1 MNFERL
7 YFLREEKDLT
17 QTNLAK
23 LMNVKQVNISNWE
36 NTKEIIPLEKLNFYA
51 NYFNVSIDYI
61 TGISNKKNKTN
72 NIQLDKKK
80 IGDNL
85 KKFRKEY
92 HLTQENL
99 ASILNTSHSTISS
112 YENGKT
118 LILTAFVYQ
127 IATRFNVSID
137 YLFESTKLVQYENVK
152 DVDKIEA
159 GKRLKEFRKENKLTQ
174 QKLAHILNTTFSS
187 IAFNEK
193 GRNLIAT
200 PFLYTICKRY
210 NISADYLL
218 GKIDNPKY
226 LK

>member
-1 MNFERL
+1 MEYNNRL
-7 YFLREEKDLT
+7 LELRT
-17 QTNLAK
+17 CIN
-23 LMNVKQVNISNWE
+23 
-36 NTKEIIPLEKLNFYA
+36 
-51 NYFNVSIDYI
+51 
-61 TGISNKKNKTN
+61 
-72 NIQLDKKK
+72 
-80 IGDNL
+80 
-85 KKFRKEY
+85 
-92 HLTQENL
+92 LTQEDIAKIL
-99 ASILNTSHSTISS
+99 KISRTTYKDYELQTSIIPIKHLV
-112 YENGKT
+112 T
-118 LILTAFVYQ
+118 LSKYFD
-127 IATRFNVSID
+127 VSID

-174 QKLAHILNTTFSS
+174 QKLASILNTTFSS

>member
-1 MNFERL
+1 MEYNNRL
-7 YFLREEKDLT
+7 LELRT
-17 QTNLAK
+17 CIN
-23 LMNVKQVNISNWE
+23 
-36 NTKEIIPLEKLNFYA
+36 
-51 NYFNVSIDYI
+51 
-61 TGISNKKNKTN
+61 
-72 NIQLDKKK
+72 
-80 IGDNL
+80 
-85 KKFRKEY
+85 
-92 HLTQENL
+92 LTQEDIAKIL
-99 ASILNTSHSTISS
+99 KISRTTYKDYELQTSIIPIKHLV
-112 YENGKT
+112 T
-118 LILTAFVYQ
+118 LSKYFD
-127 IATRFNVSID
+127 VSID

-174 QKLAHILNTTFSS
+174 QKLANILNTTFSS

>member
-1 MNFERL
+1 MEYNNRL
-7 YFLREEKDLT
+7 LELRT
-17 QTNLAK
+17 CIN
-23 LMNVKQVNISNWE
+23 
-36 NTKEIIPLEKLNFYA
+36 
-51 NYFNVSIDYI
+51 
-61 TGISNKKNKTN
+61 
-72 NIQLDKKK
+72 
-80 IGDNL
+80 
-85 KKFRKEY
+85 
-92 HLTQENL
+92 LTQEDIAKIL
-99 ASILNTSHSTISS
+99 KISRTTYKDYELQTSIIPIKHLV
-112 YENGKT
+112 T
-118 LILTAFVYQ
+118 LSKYFD
-127 IATRFNVSID
+127 VSID

-174 QKLAHILNTTFSS
+174 QKLASILNTTFSS

-200 PFLYTICKRY
+200 PFLYTICKKY

>member
-137 YLFESTKLVQYENVK
+137 YLMGRS
-152 DVDKIEA
+152 
-159 GKRLKEFRKENKLTQ
+159 NK
-174 QKLAHILNTTFSS
+174 K
-187 IAFNEK
+187 
-193 GRNLIAT
+193 
-200 PFLYTICKRY
+200 TI
-210 NISADYLL
+210 
-218 GKIDNPKY
+218 
-226 LK
+226 

>member
-1 MNFERL
+1 MEYNNRL
-7 YFLREEKDLT
+7 LELRT
-17 QTNLAK
+17 CIN
-23 LMNVKQVNISNWE
+23 
-36 NTKEIIPLEKLNFYA
+36 
-51 NYFNVSIDYI
+51 
-61 TGISNKKNKTN
+61 
-72 NIQLDKKK
+72 
-80 IGDNL
+80 
-85 KKFRKEY
+85 
-92 HLTQENL
+92 LTQEDIAKIL
-99 ASILNTSHSTISS
+99 KISRTTYKDYELQTSIIPIKHLV
-112 YENGKT
+112 T
-118 LILTAFVYQ
+118 LSKYFD
-127 IATRFNVSID
+127 VSID

-159 GKRLKEFRKENKLTQ
+159 GKRLKAFRKENKLTQ
-174 QKLAHILNTTFSS
+174 QKLASILNTTFSS

>member
-1 MNFERL
+1 MNYNLLLKES
-7 YFLREEKDLT
+7 RE
-17 QTNLAK
+17 NR
-23 LMNVKQVNISNWE
+23 N
-36 NTKEIIPLEKLNFYA
+36 
-51 NYFNVSIDYI
+51 
-61 TGISNKKNKTN
+61 
-72 NIQLDKKK
+72 
-80 IGDNL
+80 
-85 KKFRKEY
+85 
-92 HLTQENL
+92 LTQEDVAN
-99 ASILNTSHSTISS
+99 ILEIDKRTYNH
-112 YENGKT
+112 YETKEKIIPIKH
-118 LILTAFVYQ
+118 LVALSKYFD
-127 IATRFNVSID
+127 VSID

-174 QKLAHILNTTFSS
+174 QKLASILNTTFSS